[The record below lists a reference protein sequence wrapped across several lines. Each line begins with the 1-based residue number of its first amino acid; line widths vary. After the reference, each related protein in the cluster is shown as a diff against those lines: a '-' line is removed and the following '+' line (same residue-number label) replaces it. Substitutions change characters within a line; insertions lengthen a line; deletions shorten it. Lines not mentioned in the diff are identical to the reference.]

1 MENQENKI
9 TLDEIYNEITKR
21 TSDAV
26 KKTYLNKVIKVKS
39 HVSYVQ
45 REVIAKQII
54 DTAHFSIPADIDI
67 TKLTDEE
74 LNNLPKVPT
83 INHSAQYVLS
93 ALMLVDLYTN
103 VKIDFKQGAFQY
115 DKLVETGVI
124 NYVLDNVPESEINEF
139 KMLID
144 YKYEEYYQRYFSIKS
159 YIDSKLKNFESI
171 ISILTD
177 TITTSLD
184 KIDKDEVKEIIDAVK
199 DKKINSNFICH

>member
-26 KKTYLNKVIKVKS
+26 KKTYLNKVIKIKP
-39 HVSYVQ
+39 HVSYIQ

-54 DTAHFSIPADIDI
+54 DTAHFSIPIGTDI
-67 TKLTDEE
+67 TTLTDEE
-74 LNNLPKVPT
+74 IDNLPKVPT

-103 VKIDFKQGAFQY
+103 IKIDFKQGAFQY
-115 DKLVETGVI
+115 DKLVESGVI

-144 YKYEEYYQRYFSIKS
+144 YKYEEYYQKYFSMKA
-159 YIDSKLKNFESI
+159 YVDSKLGKLESI
-171 ISILTD
+171 ISVLTD

-184 KIDKDEVKEIIDAVK
+184 KIDKDEVKEIIDVVK
-199 DKKINSNFICH
+199 DKKSK

>member
-26 KKTYLNKVIKVKS
+26 KKTYLNKVIKIKP

-54 DTAHFSIPADIDI
+54 DTAHFSIPIGTDI
-67 TKLTDEE
+67 TTLTDEE
-74 LNNLPKVPT
+74 IDNLSKVPT

-103 VKIDFKQGAFQY
+103 IKIDFKQGAFQY
-115 DKLVETGVI
+115 DKLVESGVI

-144 YKYEEYYQRYFSIKS
+144 YKYEEYYQKYFSMKA
-159 YIDSKLKNFESI
+159 YVDSKLGKLESI
-171 ISILTD
+171 ISVLTD

-184 KIDKDEVKEIIDAVK
+184 KIDKDEVKEIIDIVK
-199 DKKINSNFICH
+199 DKKSK